1 MQKKSK
7 FVCEKAHAF
16 LRVGRDSMQSK
27 LLRGTFIL
35 TFGTIL
41 SKVIGLIY
49 VIPFYQIVGK
59 YGTQLYSYSY
69 VPYTIFISIATAGVP
84 LAVSKF
90 IAKYNALEEYAVG
103 RKLFKSGLVVM
114 LLTGFAAFLVMY
126 FAAPL
131 LAGLSHPGKGQMANV
146 ITVIRA
152 VSFALIVVPFMSL
165 IRGYFQGHQSMG
177 PSAVSQV
184 VEQIVRIVFTLAGA
198 YIVLKFL
205 NGTIVSAVS
214 VATFA
219 AFIGA
224 IGGLAV
230 LFWYWFKRKS
240 YLNELLE
247 HDKGTI
253 NVSLKDI
260 YKEIFIYAA
269 PFVFVGI
276 ANPLF
281 QFIDQ
286 ITMTRAMMDVGINQK
301 LADTAFGI
309 LNFESHKI
317 VIIPVSLATAFSLTL
332 VPSITKAFV
341 ENDRKNLNHQLNQ
354 TFQVMLYLTL
364 PAAIGLSLL
373 AEPVYTAFYEHDS
386 LGTQVLAAY
395 APVAILFSLYS
406 VTAAILQGINEQRFT
421 ILSLLVGLLLKL
433 ALNMP
438 LIKMFETRGAV
449 LATALGY
456 TAAIVINLIVIKS
469 FSGYRYLL
477 VWRRSLL
484 IVIFAG
490 LMWAGTEIVY
500 KLLLLFLSPASKS
513 QSVLL
518 ILISAGVGAVI
529 YFYLGLKS
537 GLVNRLFGN
546 RVDRIKQKLRLRF

>member
-1 MQKKSK
+1 
-7 FVCEKAHAF
+7 
-16 LRVGRDSMQSK
+16 MQSK

-35 TFGTIL
+35 TLGTIL

-59 YGTQLYSYSY
+59 QGTQLYSFSY

-90 IAKYNALEEYAVG
+90 IAKYNAMEEYAVG
-103 RKLFKSGLVVM
+103 RKLFKSGQVVM
-114 LLTGFAAFLVMY
+114 LSTGIAAFLIMY
-126 FAAPL
+126 FAAPM
-131 LAGLSHPGKGQMANV
+131 LAEISHPSEKQLPAV
-146 ITVIRA
+146 TTVIRA
-152 VSFALIVVPFMSL
+152 VSFALILVPFMSL

-177 PSAVSQV
+177 PSAASQV
-184 VEQIVRIVFTLAGA
+184 VEQIVRILFTLVGA
-198 YIVLKFL
+198 YIVLHFL
-205 NGTIVSAVS
+205 GGKMVTAVS

-224 IGGLAV
+224 IGGLIV
-230 LFWYWFKRKS
+230 LFWYWYKRKP
-240 YLNELLE
+240 YLDELLAQ
-247 HDKGTI
+247 DKGSI
-253 NVSLKDI
+253 NISLKEI

-286 ITMTRAMMDVGINQK
+286 FTLTRAMIEMGATEK

-332 VPSITKAFV
+332 VPSITKAFI
-341 ENDRKNLNHQLNQ
+341 ENDRNNLNHQLNQ
-354 TFQVMLYLTL
+354 TFQVLLFLTL

-373 AEPVYTAFYEHDS
+373 AEPIYTVFYEHDP
-386 LGTQVLAAY
+386 LGTDVLSAY

-421 ILSLLVGLLLKL
+421 ILSLLVGLLIKL
-433 ALNMP
+433 AINIP

-449 LATALGY
+449 LATAIGY
-456 TAAIVINLIVIKS
+456 TAAIVINLIVIKT
-469 FSGYRYLL
+469 FSRYPFRL

-484 IVIFAG
+484 IIIFAA
-490 LMWAGTEIVY
+490 LMWVGTEMIY
-500 KLLLLFLSPASKS
+500 KLLLLFLSPASKM
-513 QSVLL
+513 QSVLI
-518 ILISAGVGAVI
+518 ILVSVAGGAGI
-529 YFYLGLKS
+529 YFYFGFKS
-537 GLVNRLFGN
+537 GLISRLFGD
-546 RVDRIKQKLRLRF
+546 RVERILTKFKLTRRRASVEN